1 MGIPGSAASP
11 TSKSSRLS
19 HPKIHETAHV
29 HAFSNI
35 VGEVCVGAN
44 VTIAPGAA
52 IRADAGSPFRIGE
65 GSRIQDGAVVHGL
78 EEGRVLGDDQQ
89 EHSVWVGENVTLTHL
104 VLIHGP
110 AYIGNNCFIGF
121 RSTIFNARLGDN
133 CVVLM
138 HALIQDVEIPPGKLV
153 PSGAVITS
161 QQQADALPDVQAQ
174 DRNFVHHLSG
184 IKEAVQSRGD
194 GAPISQ
200 VTAVRHQLEQIYQAD
215 TPETGQS
222 SEESS
227 RQVGSMKLHPEVAE
241 QVQQLLSQGYRIS
254 TEYADKRRFQTSSW
268 QTGGAIPASRTS
280 DVLAALEEQLAGHDR
295 DYVRLIGVDPQSKRR
310 VAEVMIHRPGQ
321 QNGSSNGSGR
331 SYHRSTSGTAV
342 NSSSYS
348 SPTSSSYA
356 TSSPIGSLSQ
366 DAIDLVHQLL
376 SQGYKIGTEHA
387 DKRRFRTSTWTSCAP
402 IASTRPAEVIAD
414 LETCLAE
421 HSGEYVRMIGIDTQ
435 SKRRVAELMIQRADG
450 KNSTPQ
456 NARPAAGSYKGGTS
470 TYASANYASSRA
482 SGLSTEAADLVSQL
496 LSQGYRIGIEHADKR
511 RFRIGSWTSCATVQS
526 SRPADVIAA
535 LEACIAEHS
544 GEYVRMIGI
553 DTQSKRRVA
562 ELMIQRPG
570 DAPVS
575 ASASHTASTAS
586 YGSSSSTYGTSNGHG
601 RSSDY
606 FVPKTSSRLSA
617 DAVDQVRQLLSQ
629 GYRIGTEHA
638 DKRRFRIGSWTS
650 CAPISSTRPVEVIAA
665 LEACMAEHSGEYVR
679 VIGIDV
685 QSKRR
690 VGELMIQRP

>member
-1 MGIPGSAASP
+1 
-11 TSKSSRLS
+11 
-19 HPKIHETAHV
+19 
-29 HAFSNI
+29 SNI

-89 EHSVWVGENVTLTHL
+89 EYSVWVGENVTLTHL

-161 QQQADALPDVQAQ
+161 QQQAEALPDVQAQ

-194 GAPISQ
+194 GAAPISQ

-241 QVQQLLSQGYRIS
+241 QVQQLLSQGYRIT

-268 QTGGAIPASRTS
+268 QTGGAIMSSRTS
-280 DVLAALEEQLAGHDR
+280 DVLAALEEQLASHDR

-310 VAEVMIHRPGQ
+310 VAEVLIHRPGQ
-321 QNGSSNGSGR
+321 QNGGSNGGGS
-331 SYHRSTSGTAV
+331 SYRHSSSANAA
-342 NSSSYS
+342 NSYSYS
-348 SPTSSSYA
+348 SPASSGYGA
-356 TSSPIGSLSQ
+356 SSARGSLSQ
-366 DAIDLVHQLL
+366 EAIDLVNQLL
-376 SQGYKIGTEHA
+376 SQGYRIGTEHA
-387 DKRRFRTSTWTSCAP
+387 DKRHFRASSWTSCSP
-402 IASTRPAEVIAD
+402 IASTRPADVIAD
-414 LETCLAE
+414 LEACLAE

-435 SKRRVAELMIQRADG
+435 SKRRVAELMIQRADDKPSAAPSG
-450 KNSTPQ
+450 
-456 NARPAAGSYKGGTS
+456 RPAAGSYQGGSSSHTS
-470 TYASANYASSRA
+470 ASYAPSRA
-482 SGLSTEAADLVSQL
+482 SGLSTEAADLVGQL

-570 DAPVS
+570 DVPVS
-575 ASASHTASTAS
+575 ASASHAASTAS
-586 YGSSSSTYGTSNGHG
+586 YGSSSSTYGTSNGNG

-650 CAPISSTRPVEVIAA
+650 CAPISSTRPAEVVAA
-665 LEACMAEHSGEYVR
+665 LEACMAEHRGEYVR